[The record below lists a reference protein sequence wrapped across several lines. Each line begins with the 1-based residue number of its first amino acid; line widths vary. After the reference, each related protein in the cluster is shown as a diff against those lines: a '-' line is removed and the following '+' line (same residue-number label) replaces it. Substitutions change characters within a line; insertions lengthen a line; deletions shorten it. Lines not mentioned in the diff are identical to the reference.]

1 MGGRFSTVFYMTDFI
16 CRAEEGEREKRETD
30 VMTREETDEEC
41 HDLYPS
47 ADVRGKS
54 DLSRED
60 EQYCHT
66 EQGVTF

>member
-1 MGGRFSTVFYMTDFI
+1 
-16 CRAEEGEREKRETD
+16 
-30 VMTREETDEEC
+30 MTREETDEEC

-54 DLSRED
+54 GLGGED

-66 EQGVTF
+66 EKGLHSKGRLMLYGLYFKSLCHFSNVTCSYK